1 MLSADEYDEE
11 RRDYMRDLES
21 FTMPSAEAM
30 DRQPELKWHMRA
42 YIIDF
47 LLKAHFESS
56 LLPETL
62 YLAVNIMD
70 RYTSLCVVPKRHCRL
85 LACTS
90 LWIAAKF
97 EDGLDRI
104 MIDELLHAAN
114 NEFEKRALSQME
126 YHILSVLQW
135 RVDHPTAVAW
145 LHILSNGACGEDPLR
160 VQNVSH
166 FIMAATLYTR
176 EFLNFPPSTIALAAV
191 TLARH
196 ICGMPRRLWQQTDE
210 CLEVIHYL
218 DARLKQCNGLSKALV
233 NAYSGKMYSAASKV
247 VLDFYSGGGR
257 FYRPPFPIP
266 LKIQRRTAGL
276 LTGVALR
283 EGVSINFYESSDT
296 E

>member
-1 MLSADEYDEE
+1 
-11 RRDYMRDLES
+11 
-21 FTMPSAEAM
+21 MPSAEAM
-30 DRQPELKWHMRA
+30 DQQPELKWHMRTCM
-42 YIIDF
+42 IDF
-47 LLKAHFESS
+47 LLKTHFISS

-62 YLAVNIMD
+62 FLAVNIMD
-70 RYTSLCVVPKRHCRL
+70 RYTSRCMVPKTHFRL

-97 EDGLDRI
+97 EDGIDKI
-104 MIDELLHAAN
+104 MIDELLDAAN
-114 NEFEKRALSQME
+114 NEFEKCALVKME

-145 LHILSNGACGEDPLR
+145 LHILSTGPCDEDLR
-160 VQNVSH
+160 VQHVSL
-166 FIMAATLYTR
+166 FIMTVTLYTR
-176 EFLNFPPSTIALAAV
+176 EFINFPPSTIALAAV

-196 ICGMPRRLWQQTDE
+196 ICGRHRRLWEQTDE

-218 DARLKQCNGLSKALV
+218 DARLKQRNGLSKGLV
-233 NAYSGKMYSAASKV
+233 NKYSGKMYSTASKV

-257 FYRPPFPIP
+257 FYRPPFPVP
-266 LKIQRRTAGL
+266 LKIKRRAAA

-283 EGVSINFYESSDT
+283 EGVNIDFYGSSDS